1 MEIVVGSWHQE
12 RISLADRF
20 LRSRVQI
27 TSIAY
32 KIDPSREC
40 ILYETGANEFVL
52 AMNAR
57 RTHEVAAQRIGAKG
71 LQNEPRR

>member
-40 ILYETGANEFVL
+40 ILYENRCERICAC
-52 AMNAR
+52 
-57 RTHEVAAQRIGAKG
+57 HECEADA
-71 LQNEPRR
+71 